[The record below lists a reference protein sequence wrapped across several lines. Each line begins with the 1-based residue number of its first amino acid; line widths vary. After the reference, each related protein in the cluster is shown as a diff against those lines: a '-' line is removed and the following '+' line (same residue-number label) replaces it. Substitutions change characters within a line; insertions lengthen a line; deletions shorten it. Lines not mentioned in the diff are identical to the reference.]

1 MPAPRSK
8 DEFGLIEAFFAPLA
22 RGQPGAFGLRDD
34 AAVVT
39 PGPGRALVAT
49 TDLTVAGVHFIA
61 DDPPDLVARKS
72 LRVNLSDLAAMGARP
87 IAYLLGLAVPE
98 DRPESWFE
106 AFARGLAEDQE
117 AYGIGLLG
125 GDTTATPGPLC
136 LSVTAFG
143 DVEAGKLL
151 RRRGAAPGDD
161 LYVSGT
167 VGDAALALR
176 RLLGLASEGE
186 AARTAGLSARYRLPE
201 PRGALGVGLAG
212 LASACTDVSDGLV
225 ADVGRIC
232 AESGVRTEID
242 ASRIPMSSA
251 AAAAVAAEPGL
262 LTHVLTGGD
271 DYELAFCAPPA
282 GRAAIQALA
291 HESAMPATRIGR
303 VLEGEGVAVS
313 DARGRPIDISS
324 PGYRHFSSCGRPR
337 SGIGGAG

>member
-49 TDLTVAGVHFIA
+49 TDLTVAGVHFMA

-201 PRGALGVGLAG
+201 PRGTLGGRSGWVGERLHRRLRRARRG
-212 LASACTDVSDGLV
+212 HRAHLHRVGGPGGDRRLLDSHV
-225 ADVGRIC
+225 VGRGC
-232 AESGVRTEID
+232 GGRRRTGAVDPCSRRRRRLRTGVLR
-242 ASRIPMSSA
+242 A
-251 AAAAVAAEPGL
+251 
-262 LTHVLTGGD
+262 
-271 DYELAFCAPPA
+271 A
-282 GRAAIQALA
+282 GRK
-291 HESAMPATRIGR
+291 GR
-303 VLEGEGVAVS
+303 DPG
-313 DARGRPIDISS
+313 ARP
-324 PGYRHFSSCGRPR
+324 
-337 SGIGGAG
+337 

>member
-39 PGPGRALVAT
+39 PAPGRALVTT
-49 TDLTVAGVHFIA
+49 TDLTVAGIHFMA

-87 IAYLLGLAVPE
+87 TAYLLGLAVPE

-106 AFARGLAEDQE
+106 ALARGLAEDQE

-167 VGDAALALR
+167 VGDSALALR
-176 RLLGLASEGE
+176 RLLGQASEGE
-186 AARTAGLSARYRLPE
+186 AARTAALAARYRLPE

-212 LASACTDVSDGLV
+212 VASACTDVSDGLV

-232 AESGVRTEID
+232 AESGVRAEID

-251 AAAAVAAEPGL
+251 AAAAVAAEPAL

-291 HESAMPATRIGR
+291 HESTVPATRIGR
-303 VLEGEGVAVS
+303 ALEGEGVEVR
-313 DARGRPIDISS
+313 DARGRPVDLSS
-324 PGYRHFSSCGRPR
+324 PGYRHFSGHGRPC
-337 SGIGGAG
+337 SWTDGAG